1 MTPAVL
7 LGVVIAACV
16 ASMMTAQFTASARDF
31 GLLFALGALNLGLGL
46 AFFVSGARLIPSA
59 LAALISTLE
68 PVLGPVWVWLL
79 HNEVPAPRTI
89 IGGAIILCALLMH
102 LGWEYRRQ
110 KRVAVAR

>member
-1 MTPAVL
+1 MA
-7 LGVVIAACV
+7 GRFS
-16 ASMMTAQFTASARDF
+16 ASPRDF
-31 GLLFALGALNLGLGL
+31 ALLFALGAVNLGLGL
-46 AFFVSGARLIPSA
+46 ALFVSGARLIPSA

-89 IGGAIILCALLMH
+89 IGGAIILAALLIH

-110 KRVAVAR
+110 RRTLHA